1 MNKSEL
7 VAAVAEEAEVSRE
20 TAAAAVDAT
29 FNAIRG
35 SMQGGGEVR
44 IPNFGTFKVT
54 RREARE
60 GTNPSKPGEK
70 IMIPAANV
78 PKFQAGKAL
87 KDALNS

>member
-7 VAAVAEEAEVSRE
+7 VAAVAEDVEVSKD
-20 TAAAAVDAT
+20 TAGAAVDAV
-29 FNAIRG
+29 FNAIREA
-35 SMQGGGEVR
+35 MKGGDEVR

-54 RREARE
+54 KREARE